1 MPRNDDTMRDR
12 HDAADTE
19 QRHGEVRRPYDNSQ
33 LDRVPRPPDLKT
45 PYGAW
50 WVIE

>member
-1 MPRNDDTMRDR
+1 MRDR